1 MKRLICWVFGHRDEH
16 ARDLDIFRFLKEH
29 ITVKCTYC
37 GSRLM

>member
-16 ARDLDIFRFLKEH
+16 DLDIFRFLKDH